1 MVLWSSPSIWAAV
14 QLWCG
19 KSSKQWHEV
28 LRVYLSLSFVV
39 PPSSSE
45 YSLSLGQWH
54 TIKLSRT
61 ARLAVLKV
69 REKA

>member
-1 MVLWSSPSIWAAV
+1 MKCLG
-14 QLWCG
+14 L
-19 KSSKQWHEV
+19 
-28 LRVYLSLSFVV
+28 YLSLSIVL

>member
-1 MVLWSSPSIWAAV
+1 MKCLG
-14 QLWCG
+14 L
-19 KSSKQWHEV
+19 
-28 LRVYLSLSFVV
+28 YLSLFVLLS
-39 PPSSSE
+39 PSSSE